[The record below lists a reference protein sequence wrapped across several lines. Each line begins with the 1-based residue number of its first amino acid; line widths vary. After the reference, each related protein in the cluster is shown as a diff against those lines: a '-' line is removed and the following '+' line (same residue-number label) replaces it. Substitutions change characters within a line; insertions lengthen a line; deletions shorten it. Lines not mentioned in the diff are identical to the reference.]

1 MVLPGVPEV
10 GGPVFSRG
18 QLAAPTPPRGGL
30 AARRAV
36 ALAVRWLRTGSFQA
50 IRAHSDPGRGSQRPT
65 GRGAVN
71 AKGQGSER
79 DRRRLRLN
87 KH

>member
-36 ALAVRWLRTGSFQA
+36 ALAVRWLRPD
-50 IRAHSDPGRGSQRPT
+50 HSRPSGRTLILVAAARGRPAAARST
-65 GRGAVN
+65 RKARDANATAGA
-71 AKGQGSER
+71 
-79 DRRRLRLN
+79 
-87 KH
+87 